1 MNPSYPNPNEV
12 GISIPANLMRERFC
26 KGFRHALQG
35 KQINHVAHLK
45 LSFREGFRAGKL
57 YLRELRR
64 AKGIIDF
71 PVQYRMRIKPRTAS

>member
-1 MNPSYPNPNEV
+1 MNPTYPSPNEV
-12 GISIPANLMRERFC
+12 GIPVPAYLMRDRFC

-64 AKGIIDF
+64 SQGIIDF
-71 PVQYRMRIKPRTAS
+71 PVKYKMRIRTRSAS